1 MYEYKAK
8 VVRVLDGDTI
18 DVSIDL
24 GFDVWV
30 YQRVRLL
37 GINTAEKNTELG
49 KQTLDYVRSLCP
61 LGTFITLRSEKDKR
75 EKFGRYRAKVYFP
88 ESNECLNEILIKKGM
103 AVEYWGVGKKEDF
116 VPLAGIAPA
125 T

>member
-49 KQTLDYVRSLCP
+49 KKTIDYVRSLCP
-61 LGTFITLRSEKDKR
+61 LGTSLTLRSEKDKR
-75 EKFGRYRAKVYFP
+75 EKFGRYLAKVYFP
-88 ESNECLNEILIKKGM
+88 ESQECLNDILIQKGM

-116 VPLAGIAPA
+116 VPDPTKLVE
-125 T
+125 